1 MKLKKYLKRIFA
13 KRRMLKRLD
22 FLKSE
27 NQRFEEIL
35 YMDDTPLVCSNWIE
49 KKMTENNRELIL
61 ITRRLLWNIYL
72 SDSSSFIKER

>member
-1 MKLKKYLKRIFA
+1 MKRTIKKYLKHIFA

-61 ITRRLLWNIYL
+61 ITRRLHLQ
-72 SDSSSFIKER
+72 RAT

>member
-1 MKLKKYLKRIFA
+1 MKRTIKKYLKRIFA

-49 KKMTENNRELIL
+49 KKMMENNRELIL
-61 ITRRLLWNIYL
+61 ITRRLL
-72 SDSSSFIKER
+72 